1 MTEKEQWDA
10 VQEVKATG
18 GPAFPIGIPEAKI
31 VYTGMTI
38 RDYFAAKAMQSLL
51 HSWTVNQKDDGEW
64 AGDEHLAKESY
75 FIADAMLKER
85 LK

>member
-1 MTEKEQWDA
+1 MTELEQWDA
-10 VQEVKATG
+10 TLEVKGTG
-18 GPAFPIGIPEAKI
+18 GPAFTVRVTDNI

-75 FIADAMLKER
+75 VIADAMLKER

>member
-10 VQEVKATG
+10 AQEVKATG

-31 VYTGMTI
+31 VYTGLSV
-38 RDYFAAKAMQSLL
+38 RDYFAAKAMQ
-51 HSWTVNQKDDGEW
+51 GM
-64 AGDEHLAKESY
+64 LANDIDCRPEQVPIIVTSAY
-75 FIADAMLKER
+75 VLADAMLKER

>member
-10 VQEVKATG
+10 AQAYQMTG
-18 GPAFPIGIPEAKI
+18 GPAFPVMLPEAKI

-38 RDYFAAKAMQSLL
+38 RDYFAAMAMQGLCANGN
-51 HSWTVNQKDDGEW
+51 TKATEIAQAAYIV
-64 AGDEHLAKESY
+64 
-75 FIADAMLKER
+75 ADAMLKER